1 MNPYLGY
8 NSTLVIVHKKLP
20 ICFGVGVSFAISVL
34 VGYIRRVLD
43 FECGSLVTLKVVSL
57 YGTFLHEEEHV
68 IWRHSDSFSSCLR
81 R

>member
-43 FECGSLVTLKVVSL
+43 FECEWIPCDYEGGFTLWYIPV
-57 YGTFLHEEEHV
+57 
-68 IWRHSDSFSSCLR
+68 
-81 R
+81 